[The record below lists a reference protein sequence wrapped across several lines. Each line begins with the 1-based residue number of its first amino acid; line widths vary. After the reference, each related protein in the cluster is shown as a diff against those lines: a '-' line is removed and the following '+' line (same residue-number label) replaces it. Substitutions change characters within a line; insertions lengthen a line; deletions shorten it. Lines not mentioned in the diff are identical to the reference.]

1 MNKKIRP
8 IVSKSINGF
17 FKGYKDVIWEKFD
30 PKIDKALEKYMRED
44 RDQAINECN
53 ERIDGLKSHA
63 KMWSKAGGV
72 GGNMALNAHSEIE
85 YLEGIVADLENGTT
99 DHLASL
105 YDDKINYLERV
116 KADAGLVD
124 AAHILYINKA
134 IKETQKEK
142 EQVITKLENK
152 KQISM

>member
-8 IVSKSINGF
+8 IVSKSVNGF
-17 FKGYKDVIWEKFD
+17 FKGYKGVIREKFD
-30 PKIDKALEKYMRED
+30 PKIDNALEKYMRED
-44 RDQAINECN
+44 KEQVINECN

-72 GGNMALNAHSEIE
+72 GGRMALNAHSEIK

-105 YDDKINYLERV
+105 YDDKIKYLEFI
-116 KADAGLVD
+116 KSEAGLVD

-142 EQVITKLENK
+142 EQVIAELENK